1 MDNPAIYDRCLN
13 CGTPLPEITHPGMD
27 RYLLPAI
34 IVVMVVLVTG
44 FLIIPA
50 LHISMASGRDLSTA
64 INGVSATPTPV
75 PEYQINQ
82 PARVGDLQVTVT
94 DTRPGVNQFNDK
106 RFYTVTLSVQNF
118 NSNDTYTLSA
128 TDFTLADAREN
139 YYSSLGIQ
147 SKPSVRC
154 TPWYNRCGGSGL
166 HRPAECGQVATAVY
180 VPGFHRSARTKP
192 DRSCLCPVMP
202 GARHRR

>member
-1 MDNPAIYDRCLN
+1 
-13 CGTPLPEITHPGMD
+13 MD

-147 SKPSVRC
+147 SKPSYDVLPGTTGVVDLVYIVPLSADKLRLLY
-154 TPWYNRCGGSGL
+154 TF
-166 HRPAECGQVATAVY
+166 PASTAAPGQSQTEVAFV
-180 VPGFHRSARTKP
+180 
-192 DRSCLCPVMP
+192 L
-202 GARHRR
+202 

>member
-1 MDNPAIYDRCLN
+1 
-13 CGTPLPEITHPGMD
+13 MD

-106 RFYTVTLSVQNF
+106 RFYTVTL
-118 NSNDTYTLSA
+118 
-128 TDFTLADAREN
+128 
-139 YYSSLGIQ
+139 
-147 SKPSVRC
+147 
-154 TPWYNRCGGSGL
+154 
-166 HRPAECGQVATAVY
+166 
-180 VPGFHRSARTKP
+180 
-192 DRSCLCPVMP
+192 
-202 GARHRR
+202 

>member
-27 RYLLPAI
+27 RYLL
-34 IVVMVVLVTG
+34 
-44 FLIIPA
+44 PA

-75 PEYQINQ
+75 PEYQINK

-94 DTRPGVNQFNDK
+94 DTRPGENQFNGK

-118 NSNDTYTLSA
+118 NSNDTYTL
-128 TDFTLADAREN
+128 
-139 YYSSLGIQ
+139 
-147 SKPSVRC
+147 
-154 TPWYNRCGGSGL
+154 
-166 HRPAECGQVATAVY
+166 
-180 VPGFHRSARTKP
+180 
-192 DRSCLCPVMP
+192 
-202 GARHRR
+202 